1 MCEDWDIR
9 LTQGSTN
16 SEGRVEVC
24 FDNEYGAICDDL
36 WDEFDAT
43 VICRQLN
50 YTGTGDHS

>member
-43 VICRQLN
+43 VVCRQLN